1 MSGLRRARLHRN
13 MTLVDLVREIDQRD
27 PDFGVTES
35 MVSASGGAG
44 RGGHHAND
52 LLGARLQVVYGAQKY
67 LVVIGSRSCGRAYL
81 EAIEGVLAGCPRLV
95 TAGYHAGRRTTRG
108 SW

>member
-35 MVSASGGAG
+35 IVSASGGAG
-44 RGGHHAND
+44 RGGH
-52 LLGARLQVVYGAQKY
+52 
-67 LVVIGSRSCGRAYL
+67 
-81 EAIEGVLAGCPRLV
+81 PRQ
-95 TAGYHAGRRTTRG
+95 
-108 SW
+108 